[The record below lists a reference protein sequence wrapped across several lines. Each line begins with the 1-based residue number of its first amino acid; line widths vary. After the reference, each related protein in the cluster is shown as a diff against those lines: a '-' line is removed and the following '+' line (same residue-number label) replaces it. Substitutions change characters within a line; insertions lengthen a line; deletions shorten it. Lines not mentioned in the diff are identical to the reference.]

1 MKKEEIQFLNDLDK
15 LTLPLITAQIRVNP
29 NKTEVIC
36 MTHNGAIRFLNDSFK
51 IDKKDVDDLILNYLE
66 KPLDK
71 LNHALKNLIENDTT
85 LDASKTGKDLK
96 A

>member
-1 MKKEEIQFLNDLDK
+1 MKKEEIQFLNDLYK
-15 LTLPLITAQIRVNP
+15 ETLPLITVQIRVNP
-29 NKTEVIC
+29 NKAEAIC
-36 MTHNGAIRFLNDSFK
+36 MTHRGAIRFLNDCFN
-51 IDKKDVDDLILNYLE
+51 IDEKDVDDLILNYLD

-85 LDASKTGKDLK
+85 PDGSKTGKDLN